1 MIDSPNSNT
10 SLLFKQNV
18 SFDAFTQPLPEMY
31 IYIPVF
37 SYLWGFS
44 DFVNHKFMNEL
55 MQLLYGIY
63 LYHFMVVENDMCIL
77 FRNKNSLCIQ
87 LQINCALP
95 FLVEAGILMI
105 INRWLIIYLFIYLF
119 KILSWISRVNGAC
132 AACCHLYDTEPWLV
146 KIEWDQLKEVWEHF
160 ATNKDYVHFQH
171 CDSVLKFNTTTST
184 VIISVRRILS

>member
-1 MIDSPNSNT
+1 MCHLTLSHM
-10 SLLFKQNV
+10 
-18 SFDAFTQPLPEMY
+18 QPLPEMFT
-31 IYIPVF
+31 YIPVF

-55 MQLLYGIY
+55 MQLLYDIY
-63 LYHFMVVENDMCIL
+63 FYNCMGVKNVMCIL

-95 FLVEAGILMI
+95 FLVEAGVLMI

-119 KILSWISRVNGAC
+119 KIFLWISRVHGVAC

-146 KIEWDQLKEVWEHF
+146 KIEWAQLNEVWEHF
-160 ATNKDYVHFQH
+160 ATNKDYVHWQH
-171 CDSVLKFNTTTST
+171 CDSVLKFNTTTMIQT
-184 VIISVRRILS
+184 IKLKCRKISFLCKK